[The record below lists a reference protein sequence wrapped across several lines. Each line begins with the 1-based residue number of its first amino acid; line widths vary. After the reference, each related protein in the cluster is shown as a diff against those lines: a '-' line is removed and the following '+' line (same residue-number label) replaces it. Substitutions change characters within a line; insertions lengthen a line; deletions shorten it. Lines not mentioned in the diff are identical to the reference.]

1 MIPIYEQGS
10 GNGIGHGLQ
19 SFLARFDEIC
29 AQHLAEGRAR
39 SFSFIFYDFTDSSF
53 RKILKD
59 QGVFARLDRLSG
71 TQLSVFYLHAGTR
84 ASVEAFNTHF
94 FSVLGIEEKATPPC
108 MVFFRLHDGVI
119 GDIKIAQ
126 LESTD
131 LIHGFAELYGV
142 IEKYLSAEP
151 VRPAEPTRVVRWM
164 KGGTKFLSV
173 EVFRAALKKGFEL
186 FF

>member
-39 SFSFIFYDFTDSSF
+39 SFAFIFYDFTDQAL
-53 RKILKD
+53 RRILKN
-59 QGVFARLDRLSG
+59 QGVFAQLDRLSG
-71 TQLSVFYLHAGTR
+71 TQLSIFYLHAGAR

-94 FSVLGIEEKATPPC
+94 LSALGIEDQATLPC
-108 MVFFRLHDGVI
+108 VVFFRVHEGAIEDVE
-119 GDIKIAQ
+119 IAQ
-126 LESTD
+126 LVSAD
-131 LIHGFAELYGV
+131 LVHGFSELYSS
-142 IEKYLSAEP
+142 IEKYLSAQPATPTEP
-151 VRPAEPTRVVRWM
+151 SRAVRWL
-164 KGGTKFLSV
+164 KGSAKFLSV

-186 FF
+186 LF